1 MRVAINK
8 NLFSLDLISQVSKIC
23 KFAKS
28 DREVLFERC
37 SGDDAVAFRKS
48 LNSLNEWRE
57 V

>member
-1 MRVAINK
+1 MRVAIKK